1 MKKSTLLIIGLVW
14 PEPNSS
20 AAGTRILQLVEV
32 FKNQG
37 YDIFFVSAAQEGE
50 YSFHFENSGV
60 KTQKIILNHSSF
72 NVFVSNLNPAIVLFD
87 RFVTEEH
94 FGWRVQESCPDAVR
108 ILDTED
114 LHCLRLTR
122 QNAFKQNKAFN
133 TTDLLTE
140 AISKR
145 EIASILRCDISLIVS
160 TFEMTILNSIFKVE
174 ERLLYYLPIFYEN
187 EKQESLLDFSQ
198 KKDFV
203 FIGNFLHEPNWDAVK
218 QLKQHIW
225 NSIHKQLPESSLH
238 IYGAYVPQKAIQ
250 LQNSKDKFYVHGRAE
265 NAAEVISHAKILL
278 APLQFGAGIKGKLLE
293 SMKYGTPSITTS
305 IGSEGISDNNFWNG
319 FVADDTSTFIENAIL
334 LYQNATIWQK
344 SRENGFT
351 IIQNTFDKNL
361 YVQSFID
368 TINNLQTDLKEH
380 RKYNFMGSLLQENQF
395 LSTKYLSKWIEEKNS

>member
-50 YSFHFENSGV
+50 YSFHFEKSGV